1 MVKLRDHSCALVCVK
16 GLMDVTTPMT
26 LKSPIPDSIFLIG
39 INLSPPCAVIPA
51 FMASGPRLRAR
62 SLAGG
67 GEAITAT
74 GVVLLDNDELICA
87 ESGLVRSL
95 EGT

>member
-1 MVKLRDHSCALVCVK
+1 
-16 GLMDVTTPMT
+16 
-26 LKSPIPDSIFLIG
+26 
-39 INLSPPCAVIPA
+39 
-51 FMASGPRLRAR
+51 MASGPRLRAR

-67 GEAITAT
+67 GEGTVTAT

-95 EGT
+95 EGA